1 MMVAQRD
8 SLGRR
13 IFRDTA
19 NVTTVNLVA
28 QALAYVLAAYVAA
41 TFGANSQT
49 DAINLALIIPT
60 FAANVVREAIKSVMV
75 PELVDTRVN
84 QPDRLAALAT
94 RGVLAVAGLTL
105 ALTLILAL
113 ALPAIMGFLT
123 RYSAPDVQALSLSL
137 SYVLLPM
144 LPLVAVTGAL
154 AAVFNAHAR
163 FRLPAAL
170 PGIDAVAKIVTVAAL
185 VASIGIFSLA
195 VGFVLGPLVS
205 VIILVGVGIAFG
217 FLGRMRGNP
226 TEGLKHIGKQALL
239 PLIGLSL
246 LQLNPFIDRTMASW
260 LAPGSVTALNYAE
273 RITAIPYI
281 IVGAGFFGVLLA
293 HWSDLAAREGSDG
306 LRRALRNAT
315 AMIIYT
321 LSPIVVLMAV
331 LRVPIV
337 TVLLQRG
344 AFDAEATALTAS
356 ALGFLVIG
364 VLPNYLSLL
373 VSRAF
378 LSAKDIVT
386 PTWLGVVNAVL
397 NLSLNFLLI
406 GRFGLAG
413 IALSTAVTWT
423 IVSILG
429 YVVLRRRLGP
439 LDVRSLLGP
448 TGIIALAAV
457 LAALAAYLVR
467 TAIPA
472 SGTFMLLVQL
482 TLAGGAGLVVYV
494 AVTMIARVEEAAKLK
509 FLLLRGRA

>member
-1 MMVAQRD
+1 MAQRD

-19 NVTTVNLVA
+19 NVTTVNLAA
-28 QALAYVLAAYVAA
+28 QGLAYVLAAYVAA

-75 PELVDTRVN
+75 PQLVDTRVH
-84 QPDRLAALAT
+84 QPHRLAALAT

-105 ALTLILAL
+105 GVTLLLAL

-123 RYSAPDVQALSLSL
+123 RFTEPDVQALSLRL

-144 LPLVAVTGAL
+144 LPLVAMTGAL

-170 PGIDAVAKIVTVAAL
+170 PGVDAVAKIAAVAAL
-185 VASIGIFSLA
+185 TASIGIFSLA
-195 VGFVLGPLVS
+195 VGYVLGPLVGV
-205 VIILVGVGIAFG
+205 VILLAVGIALG
-217 FLGRMRGNP
+217 LLGRVGGRP
-226 TEGLKHIGKQALL
+226 TEGLRHIGKQALL
-239 PLIGLSL
+239 PLVGLSL

-293 HWSDLAAREGSDG
+293 HWSDLAAREGGDE

-321 LSPIVVLMAV
+321 LAPIVVLMAV

-337 TVLLQRG
+337 TILLQRG

-356 ALGFLVIG
+356 ALGFLAIG

-378 LSAKDIVT
+378 LSLKDIAT
-386 PTWLGVVNAVL
+386 PTWLGAFNAVL
-397 NLSLNFLLI
+397 NVSLNYLLI
-406 GRFGLAG
+406 GPLGLAG

-423 IVSILG
+423 IVSIIG

-448 TGIIALAAV
+448 TGIIALAAL
-457 LAALAAYLVR
+457 LAALAALAVR
-467 TAIPA
+467 SVIPA
-472 SGTFMLLVQL
+472 TGTLMLLVQL
-482 TLAGGAGLVVYV
+482 SVAGAAGLAVYV
-494 AVTMIARVEEAAKLK
+494 AVTVVGRVEEAAKLR